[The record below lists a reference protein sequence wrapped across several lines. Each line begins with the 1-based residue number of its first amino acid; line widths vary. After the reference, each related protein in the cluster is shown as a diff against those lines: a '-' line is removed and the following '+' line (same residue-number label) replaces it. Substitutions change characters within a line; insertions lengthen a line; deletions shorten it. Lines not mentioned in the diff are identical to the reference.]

1 MDSLILLLLF
11 IFIIYMLME
20 PFLRKLG
27 LSVSPVK
34 LFVSYLFKP
43 PLKDN
48 GMMTKQDEIKMFSS
62 FNDGLL
68 LDGMKK
74 RLSSKESFNHLA
86 VISRAGGGKTTSYVI
101 PNIFKL
107 GNEHCSMVITDL
119 SGELYEKTSGYLK
132 QKGFNIYVLSPDNL
146 DESIRYNPLEYA
158 NSSVD
163 IDTVSEILI
172 ESSGL
177 KSTRAEDKIWSDG
190 AKNLLSLFIKA
201 LKGTENNKY
210 INLANLRHL
219 INNFGADGE
228 KLDMFFKIYAD
239 DKTFNEYKG
248 LVTSTPVKTLQSY
261 LATANTALSP
271 IGINDNLEKLT
282 YSHNFDFKDLRKRRS
297 IVYIKVKEQHQER
310 NAFLLNLFYTQ
321 LFNEMMENLPKQNE
335 FSIYCLLDE
344 FGNMTIPKFS
354 SVITTIRK
362 YRVSIS
368 IILQNISQL
377 EERYTKSKANTI
389 LDGGISSKIV
399 YSGSDLELAT
409 KLEKMFGIKETLK
422 EQADGKYYYD
432 KENVM
437 SVSEIRTIKEDE
449 AIYLSANKRPL
460 KMKVKPY
467 YKDYMFNTYSKIPAF
482 KIKRQN
488 TDDEIKYYD
497 LDNMEF

>member
-34 LFVSYLFKP
+34 LFISYLFKP
-43 PLKDN
+43 PLKDD
-48 GMMTKQDEIKMFSS
+48 GMMTKQDEIKMFSNY
-62 FNDGLL
+62 NDGLL
-68 LDGMKK
+68 IDGMKK

-107 GNEHCSMVITDL
+107 SNELCSMVITDL

-132 QKGFNIYVLSPDNL
+132 QKGFNIYVLNPDNL

-163 IDTVSEILI
+163 IDSISEILI

-177 KSTRAEDKIWSDG
+177 KSTKAEDKIWSDG
-190 AKNLLSLFIKA
+190 AKNFLSLFIKT
-201 LKGTENNKY
+201 LKGTKDKKY
-210 INLANLRHL
+210 INLANVRHL
-219 INNFGADGE
+219 INNFGTDGAR
-228 KLDMFFKIYAD
+228 LDMFFKKYAD
-239 DKTFNEYKG
+239 DKTFNEYSG
-248 LVTSTPVKTLQSY
+248 LVTGTSSKTLQSY

-282 YSHNFDFKDLRKRRS
+282 LTHSFDFKSLREKKT

-321 LFNEMMENLPKQNE
+321 LFNEMMENLPKQNDL
-335 FSIYCLLDE
+335 SVYCLLDE
-344 FGNMTIPKFS
+344 FGNITIPKFS

-362 YRVSIS
+362 YKVSIS

-377 EERYTKSKANTI
+377 EEKYTKSKANTI
-389 LDGGISSKIV
+389 LHGGISSKLI
-399 YSGSDLELAT
+399 YSGADLELASS
-409 KLEKMFGIKETLK
+409 LEKMFGTKETLK

-437 SVSEIRTIKEDE
+437 SISEIRTIKDDE
-449 AIYLSANKRPL
+449 AIFLSANKKPL

-467 YKDYMFNTYSKIPAF
+467 YKDYMFNTYSKIPTHQ
-482 KIKRQN
+482 ISEQN
-488 TDDEIKYYD
+488 HNDDIKYFD
-497 LDNMEF
+497 LDNIKW